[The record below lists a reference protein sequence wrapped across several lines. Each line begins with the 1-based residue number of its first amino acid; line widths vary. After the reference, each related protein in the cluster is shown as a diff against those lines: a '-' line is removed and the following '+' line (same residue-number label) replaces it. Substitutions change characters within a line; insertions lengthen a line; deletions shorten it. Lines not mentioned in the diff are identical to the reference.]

1 VGGKILRRLSGEEL
15 YCRQSYCTLHEAG
28 NAFSF
33 PTFACL
39 AQKIL
44 LLPIGTA
51 GVERSFS
58 TMNRILRSERCRL
71 LPDHVDTLM
80 KLSIEGP
87 LIPDV
92 AYEMEKW
99 RMRRCLS
106 LWMQPMIYGIRK
118 STVDDLA
125 DNRQ

>member
-1 VGGKILRRLSGEEL
+1 M
-15 YCRQSYCTLHEAG
+15 HEAG

-92 AYEMEKW
+92 RDGEVADET
-99 RMRRCLS
+99 LS
-106 LWMQPMIYGIRK
+106 K
-118 STVDDLA
+118 FVDAANDIW
-125 DNRQ
+125 NTKIHRG